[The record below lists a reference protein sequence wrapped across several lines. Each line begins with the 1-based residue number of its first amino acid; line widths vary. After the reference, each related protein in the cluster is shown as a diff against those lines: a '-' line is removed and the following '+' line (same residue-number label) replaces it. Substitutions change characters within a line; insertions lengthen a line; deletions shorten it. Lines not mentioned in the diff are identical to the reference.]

1 MEFGEI
7 TETMVRKEV
16 ENLTVLTF
24 EVTERCNLRCRY
36 CAFGDL
42 YYGYDERKGE
52 NLDFQRRN
60 RYLIFIW
67 YLEGHTSF
75 ISCSYSCRWLLRWRT
90 TDEYGS
96 DKADCFLY

>member
-1 MEFGEI
+1 MERI
-7 TETMVRKEV
+7 TETMVRREV

-52 NLDFQRRN
+52 NLDFPKAKQILDFLFGIGRK
-60 RYLIFIW
+60 YLT
-67 YLEGHTSF
+67 YQ
-75 ISCSYSCRWLLRWRT
+75 LL
-90 TDEYGS
+90 
-96 DKADCFLY
+96 ALLLLVFMVVNHL